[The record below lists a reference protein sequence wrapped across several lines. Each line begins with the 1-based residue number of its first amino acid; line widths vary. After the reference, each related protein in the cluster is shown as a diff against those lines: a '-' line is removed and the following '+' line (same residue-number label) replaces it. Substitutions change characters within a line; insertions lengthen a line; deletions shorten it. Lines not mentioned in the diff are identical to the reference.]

1 MAEGQGFDK
10 WMNPGSTNSRG
21 FVKHL
26 HEAMERIYTW
36 IYGLELRKAREE
48 HVEQCREA
56 ANKQQKPKFEP
67 PAKRKGTAGGGS
79 LSAAGAPSA
88 QSQHR
93 RAFTAVQ
100 PELLGVLSWL
110 LQESAVDSAV
120 PGKLWDAVTWD
131 RPVMSSAKAFEVK
144 DPVFIFFAAG
154 HLRELL
160 QRLQH
165 DTLGLRQCLT
175 VVFARPLFL
184 NLEEIAAACGRLP
197 AETKGRPQVFRPFC
211 LRPLLALRLAQE
223 ERAFAQ
229 RPARCLRLQGMA
241 LCKWGSGLNLSNQKQ
256 KAHFLEKGTRNLSK
270 YRGKLNTKSDR
281 MVLGIYYLD
290 CLAKH
295 FRTMQEAL
303 VPMDSPAPSRI
314 LILSQV
320 SSWLGHHA
328 LRGCSQEL
336 MKEWMKATKN
346 G

>member
-1 MAEGQGFDK
+1 
-10 WMNPGSTNSRG
+10 
-21 FVKHL
+21 
-26 HEAMERIYTW
+26 
-36 IYGLELRKAREE
+36 
-48 HVEQCREA
+48 
-56 ANKQQKPKFEP
+56 
-67 PAKRKGTAGGGS
+67 
-79 LSAAGAPSA
+79 
-88 QSQHR
+88 
-93 RAFTAVQ
+93 
-100 PELLGVLSWL
+100 
-110 LQESAVDSAV
+110 
-120 PGKLWDAVTWD
+120 
-131 RPVMSSAKAFEVK
+131 
-144 DPVFIFFAAG
+144 
-154 HLRELL
+154 
-160 QRLQH
+160 
-165 DTLGLRQCLT
+165 
-175 VVFARPLFL
+175 
-184 NLEEIAAACGRLP
+184 
-197 AETKGRPQVFRPFC
+197 
-211 LRPLLALRLAQE
+211 
-223 ERAFAQ
+223 
-229 RPARCLRLQGMA
+229 MA